1 MIVYRIYLYFLEKA
15 FILIIRFMEMI
26 EYYYKKKS
34 KDKIEKISRFRK
46 GCWINVVNPSTEE
59 IDSLVKKFEIPESN
73 LLDGLDIHESP
84 RFTQEDKRA
93 YIYLTAPTNKIKH
106 EHDSSFL
113 IIYAPDFFMT
123 VSKYSIEIF
132 EKILNSRVQ
141 FEKFE
146 NSRNI
151 VKILFVL
158 SRMFEKSVHKI
169 IKDTKSNKADLSKLK
184 NSDIEK
190 LISHEDKLNNYLVS
204 FGSII
209 STYQKILRD
218 KLIEFIKEDE
228 EIIEDLII
236 DLNETLD
243 LCKQTLRTISNMRT
257 YYSTKVSNDLNK
269 TVTLLTLVT
278 IFISIPT
285 LISSIYGMNIPLPM
299 QDSPSIIYILGAIA
313 LSVCGVFAFYLK
325 KRNIL

>member
-1 MIVYRIYLYFLEKA
+1 MH
-15 FILIIRFMEMI
+15 FMGMI
-26 EYYYKKKS
+26 EYYYKKKT
-34 KDKIEKISRFRK
+34 KDQIEKISGFKK
-46 GCWINVVNPSTEE
+46 GCWINVVNPSSEE
-59 IDSLVKKFEIPESN
+59 LEFLTKEFKVPESN
-73 LLDGLDIHESP
+73 LIDGLDIHESP
-84 RFTQEDKRA
+84 RFDVEDKIA
-93 YIYLTAPTNKIKH
+93 YIYLNAPTNKIKH

-113 IIYAPDFFMT
+113 VVYAKDFFMT

-141 FEKFE
+141 FEKFD

-184 NSDIEK
+184 NSDIET
-190 LISHEDKLNNYLVS
+190 LIGHEDKLNNYIVS

-209 STYQKILRD
+209 QTYQKVLRD
-218 KLIEFIKEDE
+218 RTIALLKRDE
-228 EIIEDLII
+228 EIIEDLIV
-236 DLNETLD
+236 DLDETLN

-269 TVTLLTLVT
+269 TVTVLTLVT

-285 LISSIYGMNIPLPM
+285 LISSIYGMNVPLPM
-299 QDSPSIIYILGAIA
+299 QNSSSILYILGAFAVGI
-313 LSVCGVFAFYLK
+313 CGIFVVFLRRK
-325 KRNIL
+325 KIL

>member
-1 MIVYRIYLYFLEKA
+1 MR
-15 FILIIRFMEMI
+15 MI
-26 EYYYKKKS
+26 EYYFKKKT
-34 KDKIEKISRFRK
+34 KDEIEKISEFKK
-46 GCWINVVNPSTEE
+46 GSWINVVNPTNEE
-59 IDSLVKKFEIPESN
+59 VEYLIKEFDIPESS
-73 LLDGLDIHESP
+73 LIDGLDIHESP
-84 RFTQEDKRA
+84 RFDFEDKKA

-113 IIYAPDFFMT
+113 VVYAPSFFMT
-123 VSKYSIEIF
+123 VSKYSLEIF

-141 FEKFE
+141 FEKFD

-169 IKDTKSNKADLSKLK
+169 IKDTKANKADLSKLR
-184 NSDIEK
+184 NSDIET
-190 LISHEDKLNNYLVS
+190 LIGHEDKLNNYIVS
-204 FGSII
+204 FGSIMQ
-209 STYQKILRD
+209 TYQRVLRD
-218 KLIEFIKEDE
+218 KSIVLIKKDE

-236 DLNETLD
+236 DLDETLN
-243 LCKQTLRTISNMRT
+243 LCKQTLKTISNMRT

-269 TVTLLTLVT
+269 TVTALTLVT

-299 QDSPSIIYILGAIA
+299 QNSSSILYILGGIAI
-313 LSVCGVFAFYLK
+313 SICGLFAFLLK
-325 KRNIL
+325 KSKIL

>member
-1 MIVYRIYLYFLEKA
+1 MG
-15 FILIIRFMEMI
+15 MI
-26 EYYYKKKS
+26 EYYYKKKT
-34 KDKIEKISRFRK
+34 KDQIEKISGFKK
-46 GCWINVVNPSTEE
+46 GCWINVVNPSSEE
-59 IDSLVKKFEIPESN
+59 LEFLTKEFKVPESN
-73 LLDGLDIHESP
+73 LIDGLDIHESP
-84 RFTQEDKRA
+84 RFDVEDKIA
-93 YIYLTAPTNKIKH
+93 YIYLNAPTNKIKH

-113 IIYAPDFFMT
+113 VVYAKDFFMT

-141 FEKFE
+141 FEKFD

-184 NSDIEK
+184 NSDIET
-190 LISHEDKLNNYLVS
+190 LIGHEDKLNNYIVS

-209 STYQKILRD
+209 QTYQKVLRD
-218 KLIEFIKEDE
+218 RAIALLKRDE
-228 EIIEDLII
+228 EIIEDLIV
-236 DLNETLD
+236 DLDETLN

-269 TVTLLTLVT
+269 TVTVLTLVT

-285 LISSIYGMNIPLPM
+285 LISSIYGMNVPLPM
-299 QDSPSIIYILGAIA
+299 QNSSSILYILGAFAVGI
-313 LSVCGVFAFYLK
+313 CGIFVVFLRRK
-325 KRNIL
+325 KIL